1 VQKPDLDIKHWS
13 ASSFSKLGALIMAN
27 KSTQENKVSYTQ
39 VLVKILIMKQVT
51 RFTFF
56 KDEHDILMQQEIVF
70 KWKMFNVI
78 KEWGMAMEA

>member
-1 VQKPDLDIKHWS
+1 
-13 ASSFSKLGALIMAN
+13 MAN